1 MIKNEKTNEIIKIP
15 SSRSIGLKATK
26 ERRKEMV
33 IKVFSFNIQ
42 KNKLSKDKKIYL
54 ALLNLE
60 AKYYY
65 NYLIYYSQIKT
76 TDNYGDI
83 IYPNNLFNFNT
94 KSDLIKVFN
103 YENNTHVDYELKVLS
118 SQVKQEILKK
128 IQSSIKGL
136 SSSKSK
142 DRKIGQ
148 LKFKSFVN
156 IPLKQFNNSF
166 YLSDDCKK
174 LSLQGNKKTTFHL
187 IRNKNLSNLARNLKL
202 THESI
207 TTVKSKH
214 SKRVKVQTHNNVSL
228 KKLFDLN
235 IIEIANAE
243 ITSSHKKDTYSFKLT
258 VYINPEY
265 LEKANLFQGTQLNED
280 DLAMVSKTQ
289 IGLDAG
295 IASEMTVNCNEV
307 YASIEINSREP
318 VSQFQKNKVNKLK
331 QYQKRCNKHIAKS
344 KKAKKISLNKDKLE
358 VDKDLKLETKNITRN
373 NEQGFY
379 TGKFKKLKLGLNN
392 AQTSMN
398 NHKTDTVAKL
408 TSILNLF
415 KKITFQDE
423 MIKSWHKNKTFNFS
437 TPIQKGILG
446 KTYAKLKS
454 QYDSND
460 NITIN
465 KDELIYHY
473 QKLSKSL
480 RTTKTCICANI
491 HKNITLKD
499 RVYIC
504 EYCGYQNNRDT
515 HSSYIIN
522 NTLNHINYDYSKI
535 NLKYKEQLGCGTQ
548 SKDFKLDYKD
558 LILDSNLGKITTSIE
573 TNKIYHIFFNKL
585 KSQNLIITF
594 NHEVLVKNILEAP
607 SFRSV

>member
-1 MIKNEKTNEIIKIP
+1 MIEIENINEIIKIP
-15 SSRSIGLKATK
+15 SSRSLGLKATK

-42 KNKLSKDKKIYL
+42 KNKLSRQKKIYL
-54 ALLNLE
+54 SLLKLE

-65 NYLIYYSQIKT
+65 NYLVSLSQVKI

-83 IYPNNLFNFNT
+83 IYPNNLFSFNT

-103 YENNTHVDYELKVLS
+103 YEDNTHVDYELKVLS

-142 DRKIGQ
+142 GRKIGQ

-156 IPLKQFNNSF
+156 VPLKQFNNSF

-202 THESI
+202 THKSI

-214 SKRVKVQTHNNVSL
+214 NKRVKAQTHNNVSL
-228 KKLFDLN
+228 KKLIDLN

-243 ITSSHKKDTYSFKLT
+243 ITSSHKKDTYSLKLT

-280 DLAMVSKTQ
+280 DLAIVSKTQ

-295 IASEMTVNCNEV
+295 IASEITVNCNEA
-307 YASIEINSREP
+307 YASIEVNSRKP
-318 VSQFQKNKVNKLK
+318 VSQFQKNKVNKVNR
-331 QYQKRCNKHIAKS
+331 YQKRCSKHITKS
-344 KKAKKISLNKDKLE
+344 KKNKSNNDKLK
-358 VDKDLKLETKNITRN
+358 VDKDLKLEAKNITRN
-373 NEQGFY
+373 NKQGFY

-408 TSILNLF
+408 TSIFDLF

-423 MIKSWHKNKTFNFS
+423 MIKSWHQNKTFNFS

-460 NITIN
+460 NINIVN
-465 KDELIYHY
+465 NEDELIYHY

-491 HKNITLKD
+491 HKNITLKN

-504 EYCGYQNNRDT
+504 EHCGYTNQRDT

-522 NTLNHINYDYSKI
+522 NTLNHVNF
-535 NLKYKEQLGCGTQ
+535 NMVKYKEQLGCGTQ
-548 SKDFKLDYKD
+548 SKDLKLDYKD

-573 TNKIYHIFFNKL
+573 TNKIYHIISCKL